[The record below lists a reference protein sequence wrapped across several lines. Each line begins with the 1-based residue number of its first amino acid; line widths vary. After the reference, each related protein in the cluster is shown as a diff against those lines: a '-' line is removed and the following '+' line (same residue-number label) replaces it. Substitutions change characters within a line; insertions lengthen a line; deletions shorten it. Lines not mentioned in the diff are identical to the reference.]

1 MSNHPINLALRFL
14 LEIAA
19 LFSLAYWGWTQHQG
33 VLRYV
38 LAIGLPLI
46 AAVVWGTIRVPG
58 DASHSGTARVP
69 VPGILRLVI
78 ELVFFGLGAWSLYA
92 SGLTTWSMIL
102 AALVIVHYL
111 VSYDRVLWLIKE
123 K

>member
-1 MSNHPINLALRFL
+1 MSNHPVNLALRFL

-19 LFSLAYWGWTQHQG
+19 LFSLGYWGWTQHLG

-46 AAVVWGTIRVPG
+46 AAVIWGTIRVPG

-78 ELVFFGLGAWSLYA
+78 ELALFVLGAWCLSA
-92 SGLTTWSMIL
+92 SGLTTWSMIF
-102 AALVIVHYL
+102 AALVIIHYL
-111 VSYDRVLWLIKE
+111 TSYDRIIWLIKQ